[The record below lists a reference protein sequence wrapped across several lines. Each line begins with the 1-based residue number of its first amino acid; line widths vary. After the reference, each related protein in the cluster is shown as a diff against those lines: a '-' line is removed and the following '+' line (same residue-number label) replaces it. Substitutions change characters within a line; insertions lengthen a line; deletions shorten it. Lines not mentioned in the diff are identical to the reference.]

1 MTLEELQKQA
11 LKLPISDRWKLVQ
24 TLLKSLK
31 QETPPKLK
39 RGNLSRLRGIAKN
52 SEVTDN
58 VDSKENNWWL
68 KVAGTLENDPTF
80 DETVRLG
87 QEWHKSVE

>member
-11 LKLPISDRWKLVQ
+11 LKLPTSDRWKLLQ

-31 QETPPKLK
+31 RETPPKLK

-58 VDSKENNWWL
+58 VDSKENDWWL
-68 KVAGTLENDPTF
+68 KVSGSFENDPTF
-80 DETVRLG
+80 DEAVRLG
-87 QEWHKSVE
+87 QEWRKSAE